1 MCDSDDGDDEEEE
14 YDEDEDK
21 PVPAFLTSFTQ
32 QPSQV
37 LTRYLLCLEYSEI
50 FSLPKFACFT
60 LRGGMSST
68 YVGGDGDDDLTLRGG
83 ISST

>member
-50 FSLPKFACFT
+50 FSLPTVCMFHLKRRRVLDIC
-60 LRGGMSST
+60 RW
-68 YVGGDGDDDLTLRGG
+68 
-83 ISST
+83 